1 MHLIVLYIY
10 IYIYIDIYAWS
21 IFMAQCK
28 RGYGW
33 VLANLVLHKTPDIHR
48 RFSRLEY
55 LQRLVP
61 LWTGHL
67 LPSIVQAT
75 DVQGRFKST
84 CPAGEDFDLL
94 TWAHVLTCTSTSVW
108 CGGNDNLHGVHDSP
122 QLKGFRMIL
131 ASCVAAALTPVN
143 FCWTPLHAHFSHL
156 TYIFC
161 QFTMSISRKLEYL
174 SV

>member
-1 MHLIVLYIY
+1 MHLIVLY

>member
-1 MHLIVLYIY
+1 MHLIVLLYTFIY
-10 IYIYIDIYAWS
+10 IYIYIEIYAWS

-48 RFSRLEY
+48 CFSLFFTFREY

-108 CGGNDNLHGVHDSP
+108 CGGNDNLHGVHDIP
-122 QLKGFRMIL
+122 QLKGLRMIWQL
-131 ASCVAAALTPVN
+131 A
-143 FCWTPLHAHFSHL
+143 WRRH
-156 TYIFC
+156 
-161 QFTMSISRKLEYL
+161 
-174 SV
+174 